1 MVIWIT
7 GLPGSGK
14 TTVAKALYQ
23 ELMNMQQQV
32 VLLDGDAL
40 REALNNKQ
48 YENSARKELA
58 LTYSRLAK
66 MHSQQG
72 QTVICATVSMFDEV
86 RDWNRQHIDDYL
98 EVYLEVSKEVLLERN
113 QKGLYSKAEQGL
125 VQNMLGFDLD
135 FEAPKQPDLVF
146 NNNGQ
151 LTPKQIIEK
160 IVTSYSTK
168 FKESQL

>member
-14 TTVAKALYQ
+14 TTIAKALYKQ
-23 ELMNMQQQV
+23 LIALNEQV

-48 YENSARKELA
+48 YENAARKELA

-66 MHSQQG
+66 MHSKQG
-72 QTVICATVSMFDEV
+72 QIAICATVSMFDEV
-86 RDWNRQHIDDYL
+86 RDWNRENIENYF
-98 EVYLEVSKEVLLERN
+98 EVYLKVSEQVLLERN
-113 QKGLYSKAEQGL
+113 QKDLYNKAAQGL

-135 FEAPKQPDLVF
+135 FEEPKHPNLVF
-146 NNNGQ
+146 NNDGQ

-160 IVTSYSTK
+160 ILESFSTN